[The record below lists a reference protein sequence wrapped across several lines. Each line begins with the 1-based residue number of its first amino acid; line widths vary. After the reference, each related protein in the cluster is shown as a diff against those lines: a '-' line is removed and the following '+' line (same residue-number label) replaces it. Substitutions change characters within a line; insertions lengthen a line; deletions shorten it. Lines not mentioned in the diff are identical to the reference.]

1 MQDISITLSRPSFE
15 SKRRALLAKGIDL
28 PATGDRGRASWQGCV
43 VEFVFEPGAH
53 SGRIG
58 ILTLR
63 LIDKPLFFPETM
75 VESHI
80 REWFAV

>member
-1 MQDISITLSRPSFE
+1 MQDISINLSRPSFE
-15 SKRRALLAKGIDL
+15 SKRRALLANGVNL
-28 PATGDRGRASWQGCV
+28 PATGDRGHASAHGVV
-43 VEFVFEPGAH
+43 VEFVYEPGAH

-63 LIDKPLFFPETM
+63 LIDKPFLFPDTL

-80 REWFAV
+80 REWFAS